1 MATIQSTI
9 ELFDNFSAPMMDII
23 QAVNMGLSAME
34 NLQQGM
40 NQSVDTTSID
50 GARDA
55 LNQATEAAQALEAAM
70 QGMDIPEQT
79 NPVQVPVQPEIP
91 DPIVPPSDP
100 VTVPVQWQSENF
112 ESFLSS
118 GTERF
123 QQEIQSAN
131 SMMDSLNQ
139 KQAQIA
145 ATAASTSVLPSNAV
159 TDINNVGSRLQAVQ
173 QRIQQI
179 ENNPLNIGTDTAN
192 AALEQMRGQLA
203 QALEAQND
211 LNAALDNMDVSAANQ
226 AYMRLSQSVR
236 TTETYIRDNVSAQ
249 GTFNNAVTEGIGI
262 ADSLQRTISGVIAAY
277 TGIAGI
283 QKAIGFIKNTTSLY
297 DTQLN
302 GEVQLLSVLANSLDE
317 ETVAKY
323 AVDVDVSAD
332 TTDAVNQI
340 NGIQDS
346 VTGVEVPVSAQ
357 TDALM
362 DAYNQIADKATE
374 IQGKGIYGDE
384 AMIAAGA
391 EFATYFTDTD
401 AVTKMMD
408 TLSDYAM
415 GMSGGGA
422 LDSTALVDYATGL
435 GKIMTGAYDAMNEKG
450 FEFSDT
456 QKAIINGT
464 ATQAQIVQTLGAEY
478 ADASSDMQAAATIS
492 QVIEES
498 WAGLYENMSQ
508 TPEGKIIQLTN
519 AWGDLEEELGG
530 ILYPAVLDFLNLFT
544 ENWDEVS
551 EFCTM
556 FANGLAILVELATQL
571 VNGAL
576 LVASAFQDNWGWI
589 APIVWGIVAAF
600 TAYQI
605 ALGVVTGIQAIH
617 NAQLGWTA
625 VQAYKAAAANTT
637 LAAAE
642 QAKAM
647 AAAAATAAQYGFNAA
662 LLACPVTW
670 IVAAVLALIVILY
683 ALVGIINQVAGTSIS
698 ATGLIT
704 GAVAVAGA
712 FILNIGI
719 GLYNSFIAVIAAF
732 VNFFIGI
739 IEWVLNAAN
748 GGFNSFGD
756 AVTNL
761 IGQIISWFLSLGQI
775 VTTIIDAIFGTDWTA
790 GLEGLKNSVTQW
802 GKNENAITLDRMDT
816 STAGLQRFDYGDAAS
831 AGYDFGAGLESK
843 VGNLFN
849 FSGSIPSVE
858 DYASLIAD
866 NANLSTLPD
875 IVDNTGKIKDTLS
888 DTDEDLK
895 YLRDMAEM
903 EVINRFT
910 TAEVKVDMSG
920 MQNNISN
927 GMDLD
932 GVVSA
937 LTDGLMEA
945 IEVTAEGVHD

>member
-1 MATIQSTI
+1 MATIKSSI
-9 ELFDNFSAPMMDII
+9 ELYDAFTAPMMDII

-55 LNQATEAAQALEAAM
+55 LNQATEAAM

-145 ATAASTSVLPSNAV
+145 ATAASTNVLPSNAV

-211 LNAALDNMDVSAANQ
+211 LNAALDNMDVSAANT
-226 AYMRLSQSVR
+226 AYSQLSQ
-236 TTETYIRDNVSAQ
+236 TIGNTERFIRDNVNEQGQFNQSIQEGVTQADKLTDTIKGAVTAYISVQSIGKALDISDQLTLTTSRLDMMNDGVQSTAELVNMVYVAAQ
-249 GTFNNAVTEGIGI
+249 DARGSFSQMADVVARFGNNAKDAFSSSEEVVAFADLIQKQMTIAGASTQEAANAELQLSQALGSGVLRGDELNSIFEQAPNLIQNI
-262 ADSLQRTISGVIAAY
+262 ADYLDVPIGQIRKMAADGELSADIVKTAIFSAADDINSKFESMPMTWSQIWQSMQNTALIAFQPVLQ
-277 TGIAGI
+277 
-283 QKAIGFIKNTTSLY
+283 
-297 DTQLN
+297 DLN
-302 GEVQLLSVLANSLDE
+302 DLANSEVLQ
-317 ETVAKY
+317 A
-323 AVDVDVSAD
+323 S
-332 TTDAVNQI
+332 
-340 NGIQDS
+340 IQ
-346 VTGVEVPVSAQ
+346 
-357 TDALM
+357 
-362 DAYNQIADKATE
+362 N
-374 IQGKGIYGDE
+374 
-384 AMIAAGA
+384 
-391 EFATYFTDTD
+391 
-401 AVTKMMD
+401 
-408 TLSDYAM
+408 
-415 GMSGGGA
+415 
-422 LDSTALVDYATGL
+422 
-435 GKIMTGAYDAMNEKG
+435 
-450 FEFSDT
+450 
-456 QKAIINGT
+456 AIG
-464 ATQAQIVQTLGAEY
+464 
-478 ADASSDMQAAATIS
+478 TIS
-492 QVIEES
+492 TLANILLDVF
-498 WAGLYENMSQ
+498 
-508 TPEGKIIQLTN
+508 
-519 AWGDLEEELGG
+519 DL
-530 ILYPAVLDFLNLFT
+530 V
-544 ENWDEVS
+544 VS
-551 EFCTM
+551 IGTF
-556 FANGLAILVELATQL
+556 V
-571 VNGAL
+571 
-576 LVASAFQDNWGWI
+576 SDNWGWI

-600 TAYQI
+600 MAYNVV
-605 ALGVVTGIQAIH
+605 LGIYNGIQAVS
-617 NAQLGWTA
+617 NGL
-625 VQAYKAAAANTT
+625 KAASAMADQVH
-637 LAAAE
+637 AAALMME
-642 QAKAM
+642 SGATFT
-647 AAAAATAAQYGFNAA
+647 ATAAQYGFNAA

-712 FILNIGI
+712 FILNTGI

-756 AVTNL
+756 AVANL

-775 VTTIIDAIFGTDWTA
+775 VTTIIDAIFGTGWTA

-802 GKNENAITLDRMDT
+802 GKNENAITLERMDT

-875 IVDNTGKIKDTLS
+875 IADNTGKIKDTLS

-903 EVINRFT
+903 EVINRYT
-910 TAEVKVDMSG
+910 TAEIKIE
-920 MQNNISN
+920 QNNHNTVNN

-932 GVVSA
+932 GVTSA
-937 LTDGLMEA
+937 LTDGIMEA
-945 IEVTAEGVHD
+945 IDVVTEGVHD

>member
-1 MATIQSTI
+1 MATIKSSI
-9 ELFDNFSAPMMDII
+9 ELYDAFTAPMMDII

-340 NGIQDS
+340 NGIQYS
-346 VTGVEVPVSAQ
+346 VTGVKVPVSAQ

-408 TLSDYAM
+408 TLSDYAI

-478 ADASSDMQAAATIS
+478 ADASSDMQAAAVIS

-544 ENWDEVS
+544 KNWDEVS

-556 FANGLAILVELATQL
+556 FANGLAILIELATQL

-605 ALGVVTGIQAIH
+605 ALGVVNGIQAIH

-756 AVTNL
+756 AVANL

-843 VGNLFN
+843 VGSLFN

-858 DYASLIAD
+858 DYAGLIAD

-875 IVDNTGKIKDTLS
+875 IADNTGKIKDTLS

-932 GVVSA
+932 GVTSA
-937 LTDGLMEA
+937 LTDGIMEA
-945 IEVTAEGVHD
+945 IDVVTEGVHD

>member
-1 MATIQSTI
+1 MATIKSSI
-9 ELFDNFSAPMMDII
+9 ELYDAFTAPMMDII
-23 QAVNMGLSAME
+23 QAVSMGLSAME

-40 NQSVDTTSID
+40 NQSVDTASID

-70 QGMDIPEQT
+70 QGVDISEQT

-211 LNAALDNMDVSAANQ
+211 LNAALDNMDVSAANT
-226 AYMRLSQSVR
+226 AYSQLSQ
-236 TTETYIRDNVSAQ
+236 TIGNTERFIRDNVNEQGQFNQSIQEGVAQ
-249 GTFNNAVTEGIGI
+249 ADKLTDTIKGAVTAYISVQSIGKALDISDQLTLTTSRLDMMNDGVQSTAELVNMVYAAAQDARGSFSQMADVVARFGNNAKDAFSSSEEVVAFADLIQKQMTI
-262 ADSLQRTISGVIAAY
+262 AGASTQEAANAELQLSQALGSGVLRGDELNSIFEQAPNLIQNVADYLNVPIGQIREMAADGELSADIVKTAIFSAADDINSKFESMPMTWSQIWQSMQNTALIAF
-277 TGIAGI
+277 
-283 QKAIGFIKNTTSLY
+283 QPVLQN
-297 DTQLN
+297 LN
-302 GEVQLLSVLANSLDE
+302 DLANSDVLQASIQNAIGAISALANILLD
-317 ETVAKY
+317 VFDL
-323 AVDVDVSAD
+323 VVS
-332 TTDAVNQI
+332 I
-340 NGIQDS
+340 
-346 VTGVEVPVSAQ
+346 
-357 TDALM
+357 
-362 DAYNQIADKATE
+362 
-374 IQGKGIYGDE
+374 
-384 AMIAAGA
+384 
-391 EFATYFTDTD
+391 
-401 AVTKMMD
+401 
-408 TLSDYAM
+408 
-415 GMSGGGA
+415 
-422 LDSTALVDYATGL
+422 
-435 GKIMTGAYDAMNEKG
+435 
-450 FEFSDT
+450 
-456 QKAIINGT
+456 
-464 ATQAQIVQTLGAEY
+464 
-478 ADASSDMQAAATIS
+478 
-492 QVIEES
+492 
-498 WAGLYENMSQ
+498 
-508 TPEGKIIQLTN
+508 
-519 AWGDLEEELGG
+519 
-530 ILYPAVLDFLNLFT
+530 
-544 ENWDEVS
+544 
-551 EFCTM
+551 
-556 FANGLAILVELATQL
+556 
-571 VNGAL
+571 
-576 LVASAFQDNWGWI
+576 SAFVSDNWGWI

-600 TAYQI
+600 TAYNVV
-605 ALGVVTGIQAIH
+605 LGIYNGIQAVS
-617 NAQLGWTA
+617 NGL
-625 VQAYKAAAANTT
+625 KAASAMADQIH
-637 LAAAE
+637 AAALMME
-642 QAKAM
+642 SGATFT
-647 AAAAATAAQYGFNAA
+647 ATAAQYGFNAA

-756 AVTNL
+756 AVANL

-849 FSGSIPSVE
+849 SSGSIPSVE
-858 DYASLIAD
+858 DYAGLIAD

-875 IVDNTGKIKDTLS
+875 IADNTGKIKDTLS

-903 EVINRFT
+903 EVINRYT
-910 TAEVKVDMSG
+910 TAEIKIE
-920 MQNNISN
+920 QNNHNTVNN

>member
-23 QAVNMGLSAME
+23 QAVNLGLSAME

-55 LNQATEAAQALEAAM
+55 LNQATEAAQTLEAAM

-145 ATAASTSVLPSNAV
+145 ATAASTSVLPSNVV

-179 ENNPLNIGTDTAN
+179 ESNPLNIGTDTAN

-262 ADSLQRTISGVIAAY
+262 ADNLQRTISGVIAAY

-346 VTGVEVPVSAQ
+346 VTGVEVPVSAK

-401 AVTKMMD
+401 AITKMMD

-435 GKIMTGAYDAMNEKG
+435 GKIMTGAYDAMTKKG
-450 FEFSDT
+450 FEFSDA

-478 ADASSDMQAAATIS
+478 ADASSDMQAAAAIS
-492 QVIEES
+492 QVVEES

-576 LVASAFQDNWGWI
+576 MVASAFQDNWGWI

-605 ALGVVTGIQAIH
+605 ALGVVNGIQAIH
-617 NAQLGWTA
+617 NAQLGWAA
-625 VQAYKAAAANTT
+625 VQAYKAAAADTT

-683 ALVGIINQVAGTSIS
+683 SLVGIINQVAGTSIS

-756 AVTNL
+756 AVANL

-858 DYASLIAD
+858 DYAGLIAD
-866 NANLSTLPD
+866 NANLSALPD
-875 IVDNTGKIKDTLS
+875 IANNTGKIKDTLS

-895 YLRDMAEM
+895 YLRDLAEM
-903 EVINRFT
+903 EVINRYT
-910 TAEVKVDMSG
+910 TAEIKIE
-920 MQNNISN
+920 QNNHNTVNN

-932 GVVSA
+932 GVTSA
-937 LTDGLMEA
+937 LTDGIMEA
-945 IEVTAEGVHD
+945 IEVTAEGIHD

>member
-1 MATIQSTI
+1 MATIKSSI
-9 ELFDNFSAPMMDII
+9 ELYDAFTAPMMDII

-112 ESFLSS
+112 EPFLSS

-211 LNAALDNMDVSAANQ
+211 LNAALDNMDVSAANT
-226 AYMRLSQSVR
+226 AYSQLSQ
-236 TTETYIRDNVSAQ
+236 TIGNTERFIRDNVNEQGQFNQSIQEGVAQ
-249 GTFNNAVTEGIGI
+249 ADKLTDTIKGAVTAYISVQSIGKALDISDQLTLTTSRLDMMNDGVQSTAELVNMVYAAAQDARGSFSQMADVVARFGNNAKDAFSSSEEVVAFADLIQKQMTI
-262 ADSLQRTISGVIAAY
+262 AGASTQEAANAELQLSQALGSGVLRGDELNSIFEQAPNLIQNVADYLNVPIGQIREMAADGELSADIVKTAIFSAADDINSKFESMPMTWSQIWQSMQNTALIAF
-277 TGIAGI
+277 
-283 QKAIGFIKNTTSLY
+283 QPVLQN
-297 DTQLN
+297 LN
-302 GEVQLLSVLANSLDE
+302 DLANSDVLQASIQNAIGAISALANILLD
-317 ETVAKY
+317 VFDL
-323 AVDVDVSAD
+323 VVS
-332 TTDAVNQI
+332 I
-340 NGIQDS
+340 
-346 VTGVEVPVSAQ
+346 
-357 TDALM
+357 
-362 DAYNQIADKATE
+362 
-374 IQGKGIYGDE
+374 
-384 AMIAAGA
+384 
-391 EFATYFTDTD
+391 
-401 AVTKMMD
+401 
-408 TLSDYAM
+408 
-415 GMSGGGA
+415 
-422 LDSTALVDYATGL
+422 
-435 GKIMTGAYDAMNEKG
+435 
-450 FEFSDT
+450 
-456 QKAIINGT
+456 
-464 ATQAQIVQTLGAEY
+464 
-478 ADASSDMQAAATIS
+478 
-492 QVIEES
+492 
-498 WAGLYENMSQ
+498 
-508 TPEGKIIQLTN
+508 
-519 AWGDLEEELGG
+519 
-530 ILYPAVLDFLNLFT
+530 
-544 ENWDEVS
+544 
-551 EFCTM
+551 
-556 FANGLAILVELATQL
+556 
-571 VNGAL
+571 
-576 LVASAFQDNWGWI
+576 SAFVSDNWGWI

-600 TAYQI
+600 TAYNVV
-605 ALGVVTGIQAIH
+605 LGIYNGIQAVS
-617 NAQLGWTA
+617 NGL
-625 VQAYKAAAANTT
+625 KAASAMADQIH
-637 LAAAE
+637 AAALMME
-642 QAKAM
+642 SGATFT
-647 AAAAATAAQYGFNAA
+647 ATAAQYDFNAA

-670 IVAAVLALIVILY
+670 IIAAVLALIVILY

-719 GLYNSFIAVIAAF
+719 GLYNSFVAVIAAF

-756 AVTNL
+756 AVANL

-831 AGYDFGAGLESK
+831 AGYDFGVGLENK

-849 FSGSIPSVE
+849 SSGSIPSIE
-858 DYASLIAD
+858 DYAGLIAD

-875 IVDNTGKIKDTLS
+875 IADNTGKIKDTLS

-903 EVINRFT
+903 EVINRYT
-910 TAEVKVDMSG
+910 TAEIKIE
-920 MQNNISN
+920 QNNHNTVNN

>member
-1 MATIQSTI
+1 MATIKSSI
-9 ELFDNFSAPMMDII
+9 ELYDAFTAPMIDII

-40 NQSVDTTSID
+40 NQSVDITSID

-226 AYMRLSQSVR
+226 AYMHLSQSVR

-408 TLSDYAM
+408 TLSDYAI

-456 QKAIINGT
+456 QKAIINDT

-478 ADASSDMQAAATIS
+478 ADASSDMQAAAVIS

-556 FANGLAILVELATQL
+556 FANGLAILIELATQL

-600 TAYQI
+600 TAYN
-605 ALGVVTGIQAIH
+605 GIQAVS
-617 NAQLGWTA
+617 NGL
-625 VQAYKAAAANTT
+625 KAASAMADQIH
-637 LAAAE
+637 AAALMME
-642 QAKAM
+642 SGATFT
-647 AAAAATAAQYGFNAA
+647 ATAAQYGFNAA

-683 ALVGIINQVAGTSIS
+683 ALVGIINQVAGTSVS

-712 FILNIGI
+712 FILNTGI

-756 AVTNL
+756 AVANL

-875 IVDNTGKIKDTLS
+875 IADNTGKIKDTLS

-903 EVINRFT
+903 EVINRYT
-910 TAEVKVDMSG
+910 TAEIKIE
-920 MQNNISN
+920 QNNHNTVNN

-932 GVVSA
+932 GVTSA
-937 LTDGLMEA
+937 LTDGIMEA
-945 IEVTAEGVHD
+945 IDVVTEGVHD

>member
-1 MATIQSTI
+1 MATIKSSI
-9 ELFDNFSAPMMDII
+9 ELYDAFTAPMMDII

-435 GKIMTGAYDAMNEKG
+435 GKIMTGAYDAMTKKG

-478 ADASSDMQAAATIS
+478 ADASSDMQAAAAIS
-492 QVIEES
+492 QVVEES

-519 AWGDLEEELGG
+519 AWGDLEEKLGG

-556 FANGLAILVELATQL
+556 FANGLAILIELATQL

-600 TAYQI
+600 AAYN
-605 ALGVVTGIQAIH
+605 GIQAVS
-617 NAQLGWTA
+617 NGL
-625 VQAYKAAAANTT
+625 KAASAMADQVH
-637 LAAAE
+637 AAALMME
-642 QAKAM
+642 SGATFT
-647 AAAAATAAQYGFNAA
+647 ATAAQYGFNAA

-719 GLYNSFIAVIAAF
+719 GLYNSFVAVIAAF

-756 AVTNL
+756 AVANL

-875 IVDNTGKIKDTLS
+875 IADNTGKIKDTLS

-903 EVINRFT
+903 EVINRYT
-910 TAEVKVDMSG
+910 TAEIKIE
-920 MQNNISN
+920 QNNHNTVNN

-932 GVVSA
+932 GVTSA
-937 LTDGLMEA
+937 LTDGIMEA
-945 IEVTAEGVHD
+945 IDVVTEGVHD

>member
-1 MATIQSTI
+1 MNAGSTSRI
-9 ELFDNFSAPMMDII
+9 YSQVSQTTAGLDDNINANTAAQDIF
-23 QAVNMGLSAME
+23 
-34 NLQQGM
+34 
-40 NQSVDTTSID
+40 NQSVQNGTSAVD
-50 GARDA
+50 G
-55 LNQATEAAQALEAAM
+55 
-70 QGMDIPEQT
+70 
-79 NPVQVPVQPEIP
+79 
-91 DPIVPPSDP
+91 
-100 VTVPVQWQSENF
+100 
-112 ESFLSS
+112 
-118 GTERF
+118 
-123 QQEIQSAN
+123 
-131 SMMDSLNQ
+131 
-139 KQAQIA
+139 
-145 ATAASTSVLPSNAV
+145 
-159 TDINNVGSRLQAVQ
+159 
-173 QRIQQI
+173 
-179 ENNPLNIGTDTAN
+179 
-192 AALEQMRGQLA
+192 
-203 QALEAQND
+203 
-211 LNAALDNMDVSAANQ
+211 
-226 AYMRLSQSVR
+226 
-236 TTETYIRDNVSAQ
+236 
-249 GTFNNAVTEGIGI
+249 
-262 ADSLQRTISGVIAAY
+262 LQRTISGVIAAY
-277 TGIAGI
+277 TGLAGI
-283 QKAIGFIKNTTSLY
+283 RKAVGFIKNTTSLY

-346 VTGVEVPVSAQ
+346 VTGVEVPVSAK

-401 AVTKMMD
+401 AITKMMD
-408 TLSDYAM
+408 TLSDYAI

-498 WAGLYENMSQ
+498 WAGLYEN
-508 TPEGKIIQLTN
+508 
-519 AWGDLEEELGG
+519 
-530 ILYPAVLDFLNLFT
+530 
-544 ENWDEVS
+544 
-551 EFCTM
+551 
-556 FANGLAILVELATQL
+556 
-571 VNGAL
+571 
-576 LVASAFQDNWGWI
+576 NWGWI

-605 ALGVVTGIQAIH
+605 ALGVVNGIQTIH
-617 NAQLGWTA
+617 NAQLGWAA

-647 AAAAATAAQYGFNAA
+647 ATAAATAAQYGFNAA

-670 IVAAVLALIVILY
+670 VVAAVLALIVVLY
-683 ALVGIINQVAGTSIS
+683 AVIGIINQVAGTSIS

-719 GLYNSFIAVIAAF
+719 GLYNSFLAVIGAF

-756 AVTNL
+756 AVANL

-802 GKNENAITLDRMDT
+802 GKNENAITLDRMNT
-816 STAGLQRFDYGDAAS
+816 SATGLQRFDYGDAAS

-858 DYASLIAD
+858 DYAGLIAD

-875 IVDNTGKIKDTLS
+875 IADNAGKIKDTLS

-932 GVVSA
+932 GVTSA
-937 LTDGLMEA
+937 LTDGIMEA

>member
-1 MATIQSTI
+1 MATIKSSI
-9 ELFDNFSAPMMDII
+9 ELYDAFTAPMMDII

-211 LNAALDNMDVSAANQ
+211 LNTALDNMDVSAANT
-226 AYMRLSQSVR
+226 AYSQLSQ
-236 TTETYIRDNVSAQ
+236 TIGNTERFIRDNVNEQGQFNQSIQEGVAQ
-249 GTFNNAVTEGIGI
+249 ADKLTDTIKGAVTAYISVQSIGKALDISDQLTLTTSRLDMMNDGVQSTAELVNMVYAAAQDARGSFSQMADVVARFGNNAKDAFSSSEEVVAFADLIQKQMTIAGASTQEAANAELQLSQALGSGVLRGDELNSIFEQAPNLIQNI
-262 ADSLQRTISGVIAAY
+262 ADYLDVPIGQIRKMAADGELSADIVKTAIFSAADDINSKFESMPMTWSQIWQSMQNTALIAFQPVLQ
-277 TGIAGI
+277 
-283 QKAIGFIKNTTSLY
+283 
-297 DTQLN
+297 DLN
-302 GEVQLLSVLANSLDE
+302 DLANSEVLQ
-317 ETVAKY
+317 A
-323 AVDVDVSAD
+323 S
-332 TTDAVNQI
+332 
-340 NGIQDS
+340 IQ
-346 VTGVEVPVSAQ
+346 
-357 TDALM
+357 
-362 DAYNQIADKATE
+362 N
-374 IQGKGIYGDE
+374 
-384 AMIAAGA
+384 
-391 EFATYFTDTD
+391 
-401 AVTKMMD
+401 
-408 TLSDYAM
+408 
-415 GMSGGGA
+415 
-422 LDSTALVDYATGL
+422 
-435 GKIMTGAYDAMNEKG
+435 
-450 FEFSDT
+450 
-456 QKAIINGT
+456 AIG
-464 ATQAQIVQTLGAEY
+464 
-478 ADASSDMQAAATIS
+478 TIS
-492 QVIEES
+492 TLANILLDVF
-498 WAGLYENMSQ
+498 
-508 TPEGKIIQLTN
+508 
-519 AWGDLEEELGG
+519 DL
-530 ILYPAVLDFLNLFT
+530 V
-544 ENWDEVS
+544 VS
-551 EFCTM
+551 IGTF
-556 FANGLAILVELATQL
+556 V
-571 VNGAL
+571 
-576 LVASAFQDNWGWI
+576 SDNWGWI

-600 TAYQI
+600 TAYNVV
-605 ALGVVTGIQAIH
+605 LGIYNGIQAVS
-617 NAQLGWTA
+617 NGL
-625 VQAYKAAAANTT
+625 KAASAMADQIH
-637 LAAAE
+637 AAALMME
-642 QAKAM
+642 SGATFT
-647 AAAAATAAQYGFNAA
+647 ATAAQYGFNAA

-719 GLYNSFIAVIAAF
+719 GLYNSFVAVIAAF

-756 AVTNL
+756 AVANL

-858 DYASLIAD
+858 DYAGLIAD

-875 IVDNTGKIKDTLS
+875 IADNTGKIKDTLS

-903 EVINRFT
+903 EVINRYT
-910 TAEVKVDMSG
+910 TAEIKIE
-920 MQNNISN
+920 QNNHNTVNN

-932 GVVSA
+932 GVTSA
-937 LTDGLMEA
+937 LTDGIMEA
-945 IEVTAEGVHD
+945 IDVVTEGVHD

>member
-1 MATIQSTI
+1 MATIKSSI
-9 ELFDNFSAPMMDII
+9 ELYDDFTAPMMDII

-79 NPVQVPVQPEIP
+79 NPLQVPVQPEIP
-91 DPIVPPSDP
+91 DPIVSPSDP

-173 QRIQQI
+173 QSIQQI

-211 LNAALDNMDVSAANQ
+211 LNAALDNMDVSAANT
-226 AYMRLSQSVR
+226 AYSQLSQ
-236 TTETYIRDNVSAQ
+236 TIGNTERFIRDNVNEQGQFNQSIQEGVAQ
-249 GTFNNAVTEGIGI
+249 ADKLTDTIKGAVTAYISVQSIGKALDISDQLTLTTSRLDMMNDGVQSTAELVNMVYAAAQDARGSFSQMADVVARFGNNAKDAFSSSEEVVAFADLIQKQMTIAGASTQEAANAELQLSQALGSGVLRGDELNSIFEQAPNLIQNI
-262 ADSLQRTISGVIAAY
+262 ADYLDVPIGQIREMAADGELSADIVKTAIFSAADDINSKFESMPMTWSQIWQSMQNTALIAFQPVLQ
-277 TGIAGI
+277 
-283 QKAIGFIKNTTSLY
+283 N
-297 DTQLN
+297 LN
-302 GEVQLLSVLANSLDE
+302 DLANSDVLQASIQNAIGAISALANILLD
-317 ETVAKY
+317 VFDLVISIGAF
-323 AVDVDVSAD
+323 VS
-332 TTDAVNQI
+332 
-340 NGIQDS
+340 
-346 VTGVEVPVSAQ
+346 
-357 TDALM
+357 
-362 DAYNQIADKATE
+362 
-374 IQGKGIYGDE
+374 
-384 AMIAAGA
+384 
-391 EFATYFTDTD
+391 
-401 AVTKMMD
+401 
-408 TLSDYAM
+408 
-415 GMSGGGA
+415 
-422 LDSTALVDYATGL
+422 
-435 GKIMTGAYDAMNEKG
+435 
-450 FEFSDT
+450 
-456 QKAIINGT
+456 
-464 ATQAQIVQTLGAEY
+464 
-478 ADASSDMQAAATIS
+478 
-492 QVIEES
+492 
-498 WAGLYENMSQ
+498 
-508 TPEGKIIQLTN
+508 
-519 AWGDLEEELGG
+519 
-530 ILYPAVLDFLNLFT
+530 
-544 ENWDEVS
+544 
-551 EFCTM
+551 
-556 FANGLAILVELATQL
+556 
-571 VNGAL
+571 
-576 LVASAFQDNWGWI
+576 DNWGWI
-589 APIVWGIVAAF
+589 APIVWGIVAAL
-600 TAYQI
+600 TAYNVV
-605 ALGVVTGIQAIH
+605 LGIYNGIQAVSNGLQALSAIQSYM
-617 NAQLGWTA
+617 AGTA
-625 VQAYKAAAANTT
+625 K
-637 LAAAE
+637 LAE
-642 QAKAM
+642 
-647 AAAAATAAQYGFNAA
+647 AAATANMTEAQLAFNAA

-712 FILNIGI
+712 FILNTGI

-732 VNFFIGI
+732 VNLFIGI

-756 AVTNL
+756 AVANL

-816 STAGLQRFDYGDAAS
+816 SAAGLQRFDYGDAAS

-858 DYASLIAD
+858 DYAGLIAD

-875 IVDNTGKIKDTLS
+875 ITDNTGKIKDTLS

-903 EVINRFT
+903 EVINRYT
-910 TAEVKVDMSG
+910 TAEIKIE
-920 MQNNISN
+920 QNNHNTVNN

-932 GVVSA
+932 GVTSA
-937 LTDGLMEA
+937 LTDGIMEA
-945 IEVTAEGVHD
+945 IDVVTEGVHD

>member
-1 MATIQSTI
+1 MATIKSSI
-9 ELFDNFSAPMMDII
+9 ELYDAFTAPMMDII

-40 NQSVDTTSID
+40 NQSVDTASID

-70 QGMDIPEQT
+70 QGVDISEQT

-192 AALEQMRGQLA
+192 TALEQMRGQLA

-211 LNAALDNMDVSAANQ
+211 LNAALDNMDVSAANT
-226 AYMRLSQSVR
+226 AYSQLSQ
-236 TTETYIRDNVSAQ
+236 TIGNTERFIRDNVNEQGQFNQSIQEGVAQ
-249 GTFNNAVTEGIGI
+249 ADKLTDTIKGAVTAYISVQSIGKALDISDQLTLTTSRLDMMNDGVQSTAELVNMVYAAAQDARGSFSQMADVVARFGNNAKDAFSSSEEVVAFADLIQKQMTI
-262 ADSLQRTISGVIAAY
+262 AGASTQEAANAELQLSQALGSGVLRGDELNSIFEQAPNLIQNVADYLNVPIGQIREMAADGELSADIVKTAIFSAADDINSKFESMPMTWSQIWQSMQNTALIAF
-277 TGIAGI
+277 
-283 QKAIGFIKNTTSLY
+283 QPVLQN
-297 DTQLN
+297 LN
-302 GEVQLLSVLANSLDE
+302 DLANSDVLQASIQNAIGAMSALANILLD
-317 ETVAKY
+317 VFDL
-323 AVDVDVSAD
+323 VVS
-332 TTDAVNQI
+332 I
-340 NGIQDS
+340 
-346 VTGVEVPVSAQ
+346 
-357 TDALM
+357 
-362 DAYNQIADKATE
+362 
-374 IQGKGIYGDE
+374 
-384 AMIAAGA
+384 
-391 EFATYFTDTD
+391 
-401 AVTKMMD
+401 
-408 TLSDYAM
+408 
-415 GMSGGGA
+415 
-422 LDSTALVDYATGL
+422 
-435 GKIMTGAYDAMNEKG
+435 
-450 FEFSDT
+450 
-456 QKAIINGT
+456 
-464 ATQAQIVQTLGAEY
+464 
-478 ADASSDMQAAATIS
+478 
-492 QVIEES
+492 
-498 WAGLYENMSQ
+498 
-508 TPEGKIIQLTN
+508 
-519 AWGDLEEELGG
+519 
-530 ILYPAVLDFLNLFT
+530 
-544 ENWDEVS
+544 
-551 EFCTM
+551 
-556 FANGLAILVELATQL
+556 
-571 VNGAL
+571 
-576 LVASAFQDNWGWI
+576 SAFVSDNWGWI

-600 TAYQI
+600 TAYNVV
-605 ALGVVTGIQAIH
+605 LGIYNGIQAVS
-617 NAQLGWTA
+617 NGL
-625 VQAYKAAAANTT
+625 KAASAMADQIH
-637 LAAAE
+637 AAALMME
-642 QAKAM
+642 SGATFT
-647 AAAAATAAQYGFNAA
+647 ATAAQYGFNAA

-756 AVTNL
+756 AVANL

-849 FSGSIPSVE
+849 SSGSIPSVE
-858 DYASLIAD
+858 DYAGLIAD

-875 IVDNTGKIKDTLS
+875 IADNTGKIKDTLS

-903 EVINRFT
+903 EVINRYT
-910 TAEVKVDMSG
+910 TAEIKIE
-920 MQNNISN
+920 QNNHNTVNN

>member
-1 MATIQSTI
+1 MATIKSSI
-9 ELFDNFSAPMMDII
+9 ELYDAFTAPMMDII

-179 ENNPLNIGTDTAN
+179 ESNPLNIGTDTAN

-211 LNAALDNMDVSAANQ
+211 LNTALDNMDVSAANT
-226 AYMRLSQSVR
+226 AYSQLSQ
-236 TTETYIRDNVSAQ
+236 TIGNTERFIRDNVNEQGQFNQSVQEGVAQ
-249 GTFNNAVTEGIGI
+249 ADKLTDTIKGAVTAYISVQSIGKALDISDQLTLTTSRLDMMNDGVQSTAELVNMVYAAAQDARGSFSQMADVVARFGNNAKDAFSSSEEVVAFADLIQKQMTIAGASTQEAANAELQLSQALGSGVLRGDELNSIFEQAPNLIQNI
-262 ADSLQRTISGVIAAY
+262 ADYLDVPIGQIREMAADGELSADIVKTAIFSAADDINSKFESMPMTWSQIWQSMQNTALIAFQPVLQ
-277 TGIAGI
+277 
-283 QKAIGFIKNTTSLY
+283 N
-297 DTQLN
+297 LN
-302 GEVQLLSVLANSLDE
+302 DLANSDVLQASIQNAIGAISALANILLD
-317 ETVAKY
+317 VFDL
-323 AVDVDVSAD
+323 VVSIGAF
-332 TTDAVNQI
+332 
-340 NGIQDS
+340 
-346 VTGVEVPVSAQ
+346 VS
-357 TDALM
+357 
-362 DAYNQIADKATE
+362 
-374 IQGKGIYGDE
+374 
-384 AMIAAGA
+384 
-391 EFATYFTDTD
+391 
-401 AVTKMMD
+401 
-408 TLSDYAM
+408 
-415 GMSGGGA
+415 
-422 LDSTALVDYATGL
+422 
-435 GKIMTGAYDAMNEKG
+435 
-450 FEFSDT
+450 
-456 QKAIINGT
+456 
-464 ATQAQIVQTLGAEY
+464 
-478 ADASSDMQAAATIS
+478 
-492 QVIEES
+492 
-498 WAGLYENMSQ
+498 
-508 TPEGKIIQLTN
+508 
-519 AWGDLEEELGG
+519 
-530 ILYPAVLDFLNLFT
+530 
-544 ENWDEVS
+544 
-551 EFCTM
+551 
-556 FANGLAILVELATQL
+556 
-571 VNGAL
+571 
-576 LVASAFQDNWGWI
+576 DNWGWI

-600 TAYQI
+600 TAYNVV
-605 ALGVVTGIQAIH
+605 LGIYNGIQAVSNGLQALSAIQSYM
-617 NAQLGWTA
+617 AGTA
-625 VQAYKAAAANTT
+625 K
-637 LAAAE
+637 LAE
-642 QAKAM
+642 
-647 AAAAATAAQYGFNAA
+647 AAATANMTEAQLAFNAA

-719 GLYNSFIAVIAAF
+719 GLYNSFVAVIAAF

-756 AVTNL
+756 AVANL

-875 IVDNTGKIKDTLS
+875 IADNTGKIKDTLS

-932 GVVSA
+932 GVTSA
-937 LTDGLMEA
+937 LTDGIMEA
-945 IEVTAEGVHD
+945 IDVVTEGVHD

>member
-1 MATIQSTI
+1 
-9 ELFDNFSAPMMDII
+9 
-23 QAVNMGLSAME
+23 
-34 NLQQGM
+34 
-40 NQSVDTTSID
+40 
-50 GARDA
+50 
-55 LNQATEAAQALEAAM
+55 
-70 QGMDIPEQT
+70 
-79 NPVQVPVQPEIP
+79 
-91 DPIVPPSDP
+91 
-100 VTVPVQWQSENF
+100 
-112 ESFLSS
+112 
-118 GTERF
+118 
-123 QQEIQSAN
+123 
-131 SMMDSLNQ
+131 
-139 KQAQIA
+139 
-145 ATAASTSVLPSNAV
+145 
-159 TDINNVGSRLQAVQ
+159 
-173 QRIQQI
+173 
-179 ENNPLNIGTDTAN
+179 
-192 AALEQMRGQLA
+192 
-203 QALEAQND
+203 
-211 LNAALDNMDVSAANQ
+211 
-226 AYMRLSQSVR
+226 
-236 TTETYIRDNVSAQ
+236 
-249 GTFNNAVTEGIGI
+249 
-262 ADSLQRTISGVIAAY
+262 
-277 TGIAGI
+277 
-283 QKAIGFIKNTTSLY
+283 
-297 DTQLN
+297 
-302 GEVQLLSVLANSLDE
+302 
-317 ETVAKY
+317 
-323 AVDVDVSAD
+323 
-332 TTDAVNQI
+332 
-340 NGIQDS
+340 
-346 VTGVEVPVSAQ
+346 
-357 TDALM
+357 
-362 DAYNQIADKATE
+362 
-374 IQGKGIYGDE
+374 
-384 AMIAAGA
+384 
-391 EFATYFTDTD
+391 
-401 AVTKMMD
+401 
-408 TLSDYAM
+408 
-415 GMSGGGA
+415 
-422 LDSTALVDYATGL
+422 
-435 GKIMTGAYDAMNEKG
+435 
-450 FEFSDT
+450 
-456 QKAIINGT
+456 
-464 ATQAQIVQTLGAEY
+464 
-478 ADASSDMQAAATIS
+478 
-492 QVIEES
+492 
-498 WAGLYENMSQ
+498 MSQ

-605 ALGVVTGIQAIH
+605 ALGVVNGIQAIH

-756 AVTNL
+756 AVANL
-761 IGQIISWFLSLGQI
+761 IGQIIGWFLSLGQI

-843 VGNLFN
+843 VGSLFN

-858 DYASLIAD
+858 DYASLIAN

-875 IVDNTGKIKDTLS
+875 IADNTGKIKDTLS

>member
-9 ELFDNFSAPMMDII
+9 ELFDNFSAPMMDIV
-23 QAVNMGLSAME
+23 QSVNQGMYAME
-34 NLQQGM
+34 NLQQTMGSSM
-40 NQSVDTTSID
+40 DTSPIYEAQDALEQATVAAQRFEDAVNAGSTSRIYSQVSQTTAGLDDNINANTAAQDIFNQSVQNGTSAVD
-50 GARDA
+50 G
-55 LNQATEAAQALEAAM
+55 
-70 QGMDIPEQT
+70 
-79 NPVQVPVQPEIP
+79 
-91 DPIVPPSDP
+91 
-100 VTVPVQWQSENF
+100 
-112 ESFLSS
+112 
-118 GTERF
+118 
-123 QQEIQSAN
+123 
-131 SMMDSLNQ
+131 
-139 KQAQIA
+139 
-145 ATAASTSVLPSNAV
+145 
-159 TDINNVGSRLQAVQ
+159 
-173 QRIQQI
+173 
-179 ENNPLNIGTDTAN
+179 
-192 AALEQMRGQLA
+192 
-203 QALEAQND
+203 
-211 LNAALDNMDVSAANQ
+211 
-226 AYMRLSQSVR
+226 
-236 TTETYIRDNVSAQ
+236 
-249 GTFNNAVTEGIGI
+249 
-262 ADSLQRTISGVIAAY
+262 LQRTISGVIAAY

-323 AVDVDVSAD
+323 AVNVDVSAD

-346 VTGVEVPVSAQ
+346 VTGVEVPVSAK

-435 GKIMTGAYDAMNEKG
+435 GKIMTGAYDAMTKKG
-450 FEFSDT
+450 FEFSDA

-478 ADASSDMQAAATIS
+478 ADASSDMQAAAAIS
-492 QVIEES
+492 QVVEES

-605 ALGVVTGIQAIH
+605 ALGVVNGIQAIH

-756 AVTNL
+756 AVANL

-843 VGNLFN
+843 VGSLFN

-858 DYASLIAD
+858 DYASLIAN

-875 IVDNTGKIKDTLS
+875 IADNTGKIKDTLS

>member
-1 MATIQSTI
+1 MATIKSSI
-9 ELFDNFSAPMMDII
+9 ELYDAFTAPMMDII
-23 QAVNMGLSAME
+23 QAVNLGLSAME

-145 ATAASTSVLPSNAV
+145 ATATSISVLPSNAV

-226 AYMRLSQSVR
+226 AYMRLFQSVR

-262 ADSLQRTISGVIAAY
+262 ADNLQRTISGVIAAY

-340 NGIQDS
+340 NSIQDS
-346 VTGVEVPVSAQ
+346 VTGVEVPVSAK

-401 AVTKMMD
+401 AITKMMD

-422 LDSTALVDYATGL
+422 LDTTALVDYATGL
-435 GKIMTGAYDAMNEKG
+435 GKIMTGAYDAMTKKG
-450 FEFSDT
+450 FEFSDA

-478 ADASSDMQAAATIS
+478 ADASSDMQAAAAIS
-492 QVIEES
+492 QVVEES

-605 ALGVVTGIQAIH
+605 ALGVVNGIQAIH
-617 NAQLGWTA
+617 NAQLGWAA
-625 VQAYKAAAANTT
+625 VQAYKAAAADTT

-756 AVTNL
+756 AVANL

-875 IVDNTGKIKDTLS
+875 IANNTGKIKDTLS

-895 YLRDMAEM
+895 YLRDLAEM
-903 EVINRFT
+903 EVINRYT
-910 TAEVKVDMSG
+910 TAEIKIE
-920 MQNNISN
+920 QNNHNTVNN

-932 GVVSA
+932 GVTSA
-937 LTDGLMEA
+937 LTDGIMEA
-945 IEVTAEGVHD
+945 IDVVTEGVHD

>member
-1 MATIQSTI
+1 MATIKSSI
-9 ELFDNFSAPMMDII
+9 ELYDAFTAPMMDII

-346 VTGVEVPVSAQ
+346 VTGVEVPVSAK

-435 GKIMTGAYDAMNEKG
+435 GKIMTGAYDAMTKKG

-478 ADASSDMQAAATIS
+478 ADASSDMQAAAAIS
-492 QVIEES
+492 QVVEES

-576 LVASAFQDNWGWI
+576 LIASAFQDNWGWI

-600 TAYQI
+600 TAYNVV
-605 ALGVVTGIQAIH
+605 LGIYNGIQAVS
-617 NAQLGWTA
+617 NGL
-625 VQAYKAAAANTT
+625 KAAS
-637 LAAAE
+637 
-642 QAKAM
+642 AM
-647 AAAAATAAQYGFNAA
+647 ADQVHAAA

-683 ALVGIINQVAGTSIS
+683 ALVGIINQIAGTSIS

-712 FILNIGI
+712 FILNTGI

-756 AVTNL
+756 AVANL

-875 IVDNTGKIKDTLS
+875 IADNTGKIKDTLS

-903 EVINRFT
+903 EVINRYT
-910 TAEVKVDMSG
+910 TAEIKIE
-920 MQNNISN
+920 QNNHNTVNN

-932 GVVSA
+932 GVTSA
-937 LTDGLMEA
+937 LTDGIMEA
-945 IEVTAEGVHD
+945 IDVVTEGVHD

>member
-1 MATIQSTI
+1 MATIKSSI
-9 ELFDNFSAPMMDII
+9 ELYDAFTAPMMDII

-179 ENNPLNIGTDTAN
+179 ESNPLNIGTDTAN

-211 LNAALDNMDVSAANQ
+211 LNIALDNMDVSAANQ

-362 DAYNQIADKATE
+362 DTYNQIADKATE

-401 AVTKMMD
+401 AITKMMD
-408 TLSDYAM
+408 TLSDYAI
-415 GMSGGGA
+415 GMSSGGA

-556 FANGLAILVELATQL
+556 FANGLAILIELATQL

-600 TAYQI
+600 TAYNVV
-605 ALGVVTGIQAIH
+605 LGIYNG
-617 NAQLGWTA
+617 L
-625 VQAYKAAAANTT
+625 KAASAMADQIH
-637 LAAAE
+637 AAALMME
-642 QAKAM
+642 SGATFT
-647 AAAAATAAQYGFNAA
+647 ATAAQYGFNAA

-704 GAVAVAGA
+704 GAVAGAGA

-756 AVTNL
+756 AVANL
-761 IGQIISWFLSLGQI
+761 IGQIIGWFLSLGQI

-875 IVDNTGKIKDTLS
+875 IADNTGKIKDTLS

-903 EVINRFT
+903 EVINRYT
-910 TAEVKVDMSG
+910 TAEIKIE
-920 MQNNISN
+920 QNNHNTVNN

-932 GVVSA
+932 GVTSA
-937 LTDGLMEA
+937 LTDGIMEA
-945 IEVTAEGVHD
+945 IDVVTEGVHD

>member
-1 MATIQSTI
+1 
-9 ELFDNFSAPMMDII
+9 MMDII

-211 LNAALDNMDVSAANQ
+211 LNAALNNMDVSAANQ

-262 ADSLQRTISGVIAAY
+262 ADNLQRTISGVIAAY

-340 NGIQDS
+340 NSIQDN
-346 VTGVEVPVSAQ
+346 VTGVEVPVSAK

-362 DAYNQIADKATE
+362 DAYNQIANKATE

-401 AVTKMMD
+401 AITKMMD

-422 LDSTALVDYATGL
+422 LDTTALVDYATGL
-435 GKIMTGAYDAMNEKG
+435 GKIMTGAYDAMTKKG
-450 FEFSDT
+450 FEFSDA

-478 ADASSDMQAAATIS
+478 ADASSDMQAAAAIS
-492 QVIEES
+492 QVVEES

-600 TAYQI
+600 AAYNVV
-605 ALGVVTGIQAIH
+605 LGIYNGIQAVS
-617 NAQLGWTA
+617 NGL
-625 VQAYKAAAANTT
+625 KAASAMADQVH
-637 LAAAE
+637 AAALMME
-642 QAKAM
+642 SGATFT
-647 AAAAATAAQYGFNAA
+647 ATAAQYGFNAA
-662 LLACPVTW
+662 L
-670 IVAAVLALIVILY
+670 LALIVILY

-719 GLYNSFIAVIAAF
+719 GLYNSFIAIIAAF

-739 IEWVLNAAN
+739 IEWVLNAAT

-756 AVTNL
+756 AVANL

-875 IVDNTGKIKDTLS
+875 IADNTGKIKDTLS

-903 EVINRFT
+903 EVINRYT
-910 TAEVKVDMSG
+910 TAEIKIE
-920 MQNNISN
+920 QNNHNTVNN

-932 GVVSA
+932 GVTSA
-937 LTDGLMEA
+937 LTDGIMEA
-945 IEVTAEGVHD
+945 IDVVTEGVHD